1 MRAIVQRAIDANVI
15 VDKEVVGSFAGPG
28 LVILVG
34 VTHTDTVS
42 SANKLAEKIYGL
54 RIFDQEFISQFD
66 QVLVPPESSRE
77 LSAGEL
83 GLPMLVISQFTLYA
97 SISKGRRPTWD
108 AAAPGDVAE
117 PLVEEVAQK
126 LRQLGTQV
134 SQGKFGADMNVS
146 LTNSGPMTLI
156 IDVD

>member
-1 MRAIVQRAIDANVI
+1 MQRAIDANVI

-97 SISKGRRPTWD
+97 STSKGRRPTWD

-146 LTNSGPMTLI
+146 LTNAGPMTLI